1 MITYNEKHQKIIESG
16 IDEIRK
22 TLFGNDDNL
31 IRELLV
37 CLDFY
42 LDPYYK
48 NQLSDEKE
56 IYDLLQELAVTS
68 NNEDIREPLIKCLS
82 PSERTKSMTNIFTY
96 LRFLTQIVLILAH
109 FSLYSRPISLK
120 RAHLSHHFH
129 RAFFCF
135 GIH

>member
-31 IRELLV
+31 IRELLF

-48 NQLSDEKE
+48 NQLSYEKE

-68 NNEDIREPLIKCLS
+68 NNEDIINDCFQLIGDY
-82 PSERTKSMTNIFTY
+82 MTYPADILRNRFDEINENDKPYIEYLLTY
-96 LRFLTQIVLILAH
+96 WI
-109 FSLYSRPISLK
+109 
-120 RAHLSHHFH
+120 
-129 RAFFCF
+129 
-135 GIH
+135 